1 MVRKLHHYMLM
12 ETVRE
17 GKMDRGAQNEEIRDE
32 KLRRLERELEL
43 LEQMMYNLQIEKGK
57 LSLRIGRLVTGKDD
71 CQVMRVDIAA

>member
-1 MVRKLHHYMLM
+1 
-12 ETVRE
+12 
-17 GKMDRGAQNEEIRDE
+17 MDRGAQNEEIRDE

>member
-1 MVRKLHHYMLM
+1 MVRNLHYYTLM

>member
-1 MVRKLHHYMLM
+1 MVRKLHPYGLT

-17 GKMDRGAQNEEIRDE
+17 RIMDRGAQNEEIRDE

>member
-1 MVRKLHHYMLM
+1 MVRKLLHYVLM

>member
-1 MVRKLHHYMLM
+1 MVRKLQYYPLM

-17 GKMDRGAQNEEIRDE
+17 GKMDGGAQNEEIRDE